1 MSLAE
6 QNGKEADQMLR
17 KLLGTI
23 RITGG
28 LAATALALWGG
39 WMLGT
44 YLAEVALGERDF
56 PWEDPADKG
65 NARDAEVPLWK
76 RKLSPISGG

>member
-1 MSLAE
+1 MSVVD
-6 QNGKEADQMLR
+6 QSGKEADQMLT
-17 KLLGTI
+17 KLLGTV

-56 PWEDPADKG
+56 PWGEPADTG
-65 NARDAEVPLWK
+65 NARDAGIPLWK
-76 RKLSPISGG
+76 RKFSPVSGS